1 MAQATVTSSA
11 PINTPRGRGGKARF
25 GRTALLLLISAVIV
39 VGVALSTAIHYWP
52 FEEKPVLEDLQEISD
67 SQVQVQA
74 FRRTY
79 FPHPGCVLDGVVF
92 LHGANAA
99 KPLIKIDRLT
109 IQSTYLGI
117 LRHHVSVIDAERMIV
132 SIPPFGTGQSFHA
145 QRSTIAVGEII
156 ANGAILEF
164 ASRDPHKPPLRF
176 DIHEVSLRDV
186 GGTGPLTYRVKV
198 HTPEPPGEVAATGK
212 FGIWND
218 SDPTETPLSGEYKF
232 EKANLGVYGGIAGTL
247 SSTGKFD
254 GKLSHID
261 ISGTT
266 DAPDFQVRSG
276 GHPVRLTSEF
286 SAYVDATHGD
296 TFLRRVDA
304 HFRKTHVVAEG
315 SIAASASGNGKTA
328 LLNLSS
334 PGGRIDDILGLF
346 VTEVRPPMSGA
357 VTLRAKVEIP
367 PGERAFLEK
376 IKLRGNFGIGGGEF
390 SHSST
395 QEGVNKLSAGALGEK
410 DTSDPETVLT
420 DLTGKVA
427 LDKGIAQ
434 FAELS
439 FGVPGAAARLHGT
452 YDLNNHKIDLHG
464 QMQVRTKI
472 SNTSSG
478 AKAFLLKVMDPFFKK
493 RRKGEILPVKISGT
507 YEKPSFGLDP
517 MDKKA
522 QVAPRSKERAGPQ

>member
-1 MAQATVTSSA
+1 MAQATVTYPA
-11 PINTPRGRGGKARF
+11 PINTPSSQGGRARF

-39 VGVALSTAIHYWP
+39 VCVALSIAIHYWP
-52 FEEKPVLEDLQEISD
+52 FEEKPILEDLQEVSD
-67 SQVQVQA
+67 SHVRVQA
-74 FRRTY
+74 FHRIY
-79 FPHPGCVLDGVVF
+79 FPHPGCELDGVVF
-92 LHGANAA
+92 IHGANAA

-132 SIPPFGTGQSFHA
+132 SIPPFVTGQSFHA

-176 DIHEVSLRDV
+176 DIHEVSLSDV
-186 GGTGPLTYRVKV
+186 GGTGPLTYRVKL
-198 HTPEPPGEVAATGK
+198 HTPEPPGEVTATGK

-218 SDPTETPLSGEYKF
+218 SNPGETQVSGEYKF
-232 EKANLGVYGGIAGTL
+232 EKADLGVYGGIAGTL
-247 SSTGKFD
+247 SSAGKFD

-266 DAPDFQVRSG
+266 DTPDFEVRSG

-286 SAYVDATHGD
+286 SAYVDARHGD

-304 HFRKTHVVAEG
+304 RFRKTHVVADG
-315 SIAASASGNGKTA
+315 SIAKSATGTGKTA
-328 LLNLSS
+328 LINLNS
-334 PGGRIDDILGLF
+334 PGGRIEDILGLF
-346 VTEVRPPMSGA
+346 VTEVRSPMSGP
-357 VTLRAKVEIP
+357 VNLRAKVEIP
-367 PGERAFLEK
+367 PGEQPFLEK
-376 IKLRGNFGIGGGEF
+376 VKLRGNFGIGGGEF
-390 SHSST
+390 SHAST

-420 DLTGKVA
+420 ELTGKVA
-427 LDKGIAQ
+427 LDNGIAQ
-434 FAELS
+434 FADLS
-439 FGVPGAAARLHGT
+439 FGVPGAEALLHGT
-452 YDLNNHKIDLHG
+452 YDLNSHKIDLHG

-493 RRKGEILPVKISGT
+493 RKKGEILPVKISGT

-517 MDKKA
+517 IDKKA
-522 QVAPRSKERAGPQ
+522 EVPPRSKEGTGPQ

>member
-1 MAQATVTSSA
+1 MAQATVTSPAQIS
-11 PINTPRGRGGKARF
+11 TPSGPRARARF
-25 GRTALLLLISAVIV
+25 GRTGLLLLISAVAV
-39 VGVALSTAIHYWP
+39 VGVALSLAIHYWP
-52 FEEKPVLEDLQEISD
+52 FKEKQILEDFEEVSD
-67 SQVQVQA
+67 SQVRVQA
-74 FRRTY
+74 FRRIY

-92 LHGANAA
+92 VHGTNAA
-99 KPLIKIDRLT
+99 KPLIKIDRLA
-109 IQSTYLGI
+109 IQSTYLDI
-117 LRHHVSVIDAERMIV
+117 LRHRVSLIDAEPMII

-176 DIHEVSLRDV
+176 DIHELSLRDV
-186 GGTGPLTYRVKV
+186 GGTAPLTYRVKV
-198 HTPEPPGEVAATGK
+198 HTPEPPGEVNATGK
-212 FGIWND
+212 FGIWNGN
-218 SDPTETPLSGEYKF
+218 DPAETPLSGEYRF

-247 SSTGKFD
+247 FAAGKFD

-266 DAPDFQVRSG
+266 DTPDFEVRSG

-286 SAYVDATHGD
+286 SAYVDARHGD
-296 TFLRRVDA
+296 TYLKRVDA
-304 HFRKTHVVAEG
+304 HFRKTPVIADG
-315 SIAASASGNGKTA
+315 SIAASANGKGKTA

-334 PGGRIDDILGLF
+334 PGGRIEDILGLF
-346 VTEVRPPMSGA
+346 VTEARPPMSGV

-367 PGERAFLEK
+367 PGERPFLEK
-376 IKLRGNFGIGGGEF
+376 VKLRGNFGIGGGEF
-390 SHSST
+390 SHAST
-395 QEGVNKLSAGALGEK
+395 QEDVNKLSAGALGEK
-410 DTSDPETVLT
+410 NTSDPETVLT
-420 DLTGKVA
+420 DLTGKVS
-427 LDKGIAQ
+427 LDNGLAE

-439 FGVPGAAARLHGT
+439 FGVPGAAALLHGS
-452 YDLNNHKIDLHG
+452 YDLNTHKIDLHG

-493 RRKGEILPVKISGT
+493 RKRGEILPVKISGT
-507 YEKPSFGLDP
+507 YEKPSFGLDA

-522 QVAPRSKERAGPQ
+522 QVPASLPVGPR

>member
-1 MAQATVTSSA
+1 MVHSVTSPAQVS
-11 PINTPRGRGGKARF
+11 TQSGRGGRTRF
-25 GRTALLLLISAVIV
+25 GRTGFLLLILAVAAV
-39 VGVALSTAIHYWP
+39 CVAISLAIRYWP
-52 FEEKPVLEDLQEISD
+52 FQEKSILQDLQEASD
-67 SQVQVQA
+67 SQVRVQA

-92 LHGANAA
+92 VRGTNAA
-99 KPLIKIDRLT
+99 KPLIKIERLT
-109 IQSTYLGI
+109 IQSTYLGM
-117 LRHHVSVIDAERMIV
+117 LSQHVSLIDAERMVI
-132 SIPPFGTGQSFHA
+132 SIPAFGSGQSFHA
-145 QRSTIAVGEII
+145 QRSTVAIGEII
-156 ANGAILEF
+156 ANGATLEF
-164 ASRDPHKPPLRF
+164 ALRNPLKPPLRF
-176 DIHEVSLRDV
+176 DIHEASLRDV
-186 GGTGPLTYRVKV
+186 GWTGPLTYHVKL
-198 HTPEPPGEVAATGK
+198 HTPEPPGEVTATGK

-218 SDPTETPLSGEYKF
+218 SNPGETQVSGEYKF
-232 EKANLGVYGGIAGTL
+232 ENANLGVYRGIAGTL

-304 HFRKTHVVAEG
+304 HFRKTHVVADG
-315 SIAASASGNGKTA
+315 SIAASADGKGKTA

-334 PGGRIDDILGLF
+334 PGGQIEDILGLF
-346 VTEVRPPMSGA
+346 VTEARPPMSGA

-367 PGERAFLEK
+367 PGERPFLEK
-376 IKLRGNFGIGGGEF
+376 VKLRGNFGIAGGEF

-427 LDKGIAQ
+427 LENGVAE

-493 RRKGEILPVKISGT
+493 RKKGEILPVKIGGT

-517 MDKKA
+517 MDKKT
-522 QVAPRSKERAGPQ
+522 QVPPGLNERTGPQ